1 MSLEDINI
9 NYESDINE
17 SNNDTSEDN
26 ISEDDQ
32 YENTINNTVINEN
45 NGLPDEDLDNI
56 DFENI
61 GMVPCEICET
71 MINFNDYNSH
81 VSQCVRNYNLRRERF
96 NTLNGVINL
105 LNTSYDMNR
114 GNNINTMRTPL
125 DEENINDND
134 VNVEY
139 NEENDNNDENMGNVN
154 TAEVNNTDVNSE
166 DVDVVNADNAV
177 NENNDELVEPYEQFM
192 NSLSPLPNTRRL
204 PEIFGRIPPSRNE
217 SDMYWINNMGRSLI
231 RNLEIN
237 IGNLHN
243 LTNENNNTEY
253 DFNLLIQQLMGGDVK
268 IGVKDFNKI
277 IEPLK
282 EDEINDDDE
291 CSICF
296 DNLKDI
302 INNINNQSNQINQS
316 NIRTKLNIPVKTTCG
331 HKYCRD
337 CLYKWLS
344 KNKNCP
350 VCNNRF
356 EEDDKPMD
364 GMSDDISNDDEIPP
378 LVSGSESDTIDDF
391 IPSNSSS
398 SNNINYNVR
407 IN

>member
-1 MSLEDINI
+1 MSLEDINR

-17 SNNDTSEDN
+17 SNNDTFEEN
-26 ISEDDQ
+26 Q
-32 YENTINNTVINEN
+32 YENTVNNIVINEN
-45 NGLPDEDLDNI
+45 NGLPDEDLNNI

-71 MINFNDYNSH
+71 MINFNDYNNH
-81 VSQCVRNYNLRRERF
+81 VSHCVRNYNLRRERF

-105 LNTSYDMNR
+105 LNASYDMNR

-125 DEENINDND
+125 DEEIMNDND

-139 NEENDNNDENMGNVN
+139 NEENDNNDENIGNVN
-154 TAEVNNTDVNSE
+154 TVEVNNNDVNSE
-166 DVDVVNADNAV
+166 DVDVANADNAV
-177 NENNDELVEPYEQFM
+177 NENSDEVVEPYEQFM
-192 NSLSPLPNTRRL
+192 NNLSPLPNISRF
-204 PEIFGRIPPSRNE
+204 PEIFGRIPPSRYE
-217 SDMYWINNMGRSLI
+217 SDMYWTNNIGRSLI
-231 RNLEIN
+231 RDLEIN

-253 DFNLLIQQLMGGDVK
+253 DFNLLIQELMGGNVN

-277 IEPLK
+277 ITPLK
-282 EDEINDDDE
+282 YDEIDDDDE

-296 DNLKDI
+296 DNLKNI
-302 INNINNQSNQINQS
+302 MKNINNQSNL
-316 NIRTKLNIPVKTTCG
+316 RTKINIPIKTTCG

-356 EEDDKPMD
+356 EEDNEMPSEDNEMP
-364 GMSDDISNDDEIPP
+364 SLIP
-378 LVSGSESDTIDDF
+378 ESDSDTADDF
-391 IPSNSSS
+391 IIPP
-398 SNNINYNVR
+398 I
-407 IN
+407 

>member
-1 MSLEDINI
+1 MSLEDINR

-105 LNTSYDMNR
+105 LNASYDMNR

-139 NEENDNNDENMGNVN
+139 NEENDNNDENIGNVN
-154 TAEVNNTDVNSE
+154 TVEVNNNDVNSE

-177 NENNDELVEPYEQFM
+177 NENSDELVEPYEQFM
-192 NSLSPLPNTRRL
+192 NSLSPLPNISRF
-204 PEIFGRIPPSRNE
+204 PEIFVRIPPSRYE
-217 SDMYWINNMGRSLI
+217 SDMYWTNNIGRSLI

-253 DFNLLIQQLMGGDVK
+253 DFNLLIQELMGGNVN

-277 IEPLK
+277 ITPLNV
-282 EDEINDDDE
+282 EDINDDDE

-296 DNLKDI
+296 DNLKNI
-302 INNINNQSNQINQS
+302 MKNINNQSNL
-316 NIRTKLNIPVKTTCG
+316 RTKINIPVRTTCG

-344 KNKNCP
+344 QNKNCP

-356 EEDDKPMD
+356 EEDNEMP
-364 GMSDDISNDDEIPP
+364 SLIP
-378 LVSGSESDTIDDF
+378 ESDSDTADDF
-391 IPSNSSS
+391 IIPP
-398 SNNINYNVR
+398 I
-407 IN
+407 

>member
-9 NYESDINE
+9 NYESDISE

-32 YENTINNTVINEN
+32 YENTVINTVINEN
-45 NGLPDEDLDNI
+45 NGLPDEDLNNI

-71 MINFNDYNSH
+71 MINFNDYNNH
-81 VSQCVRNYNLRRERF
+81 VSHCVRNYNLRRERF

-105 LNTSYDMNR
+105 LNDSYDMNR

-125 DEENINDND
+125 DEEIMNDND

-139 NEENDNNDENMGNVN
+139 NEENDNNDENIGNVN
-154 TAEVNNTDVNSE
+154 TVEVNNNDVNSE

-177 NENNDELVEPYEQFM
+177 NENSDEVVEPYEQFM
-192 NSLSPLPNTRRL
+192 NNLSPFPNISRF
-204 PEIFGRIPPSRNE
+204 PEIFGRIPPSRYE
-217 SDMYWINNMGRSLI
+217 SDMYWTNNIGRSLI
-231 RNLEIN
+231 RDLEIN

-253 DFNLLIQQLMGGDVK
+253 DFNLLIQELMGGNFN

-277 IEPLK
+277 ITPLK
-282 EDEINDDDE
+282 YDEINDDDE

-296 DNLKDI
+296 DNLK
-302 INNINNQSNQINQS
+302 NNMKNINNQSNL
-316 NIRTKLNIPVKTTCG
+316 RTKINISVKTTCG

-356 EEDDKPMD
+356 EEDNEMP
-364 GMSDDISNDDEIPP
+364 SLIP
-378 LVSGSESDTIDDF
+378 ESDSDTADDF
-391 IPSNSSS
+391 IIPP
-398 SNNINYNVR
+398 I
-407 IN
+407 

>member
-1 MSLEDINI
+1 MSLEDINT
-9 NYESDINE
+9 NYDSDMDE
-17 SNNDTSEDN
+17 SNSDTIE
-26 ISEDDQ
+26 EEQ
-32 YENTINNTVINEN
+32 YEN
-45 NGLPDEDLDNI
+45 NGLPYEDLNNI

-105 LNTSYDMNR
+105 LNASYDMNR
-114 GNNINTMRTPL
+114 GNNINAIRTSL
-125 DEENINDND
+125 DEEIINDND

-139 NEENDNNDENMGNVN
+139 NEENDNNGENIGNDN
-154 TAEVNNTDVNSE
+154 TADVNNTDVNSE
-166 DVDVVNADNAV
+166 DVDVVNADIAV
-177 NENNDELVEPYEQFM
+177 NENNDELVQPYERFM
-192 NSLSPLPNTRRL
+192 TNLSPIPNSAIL
-204 PEIFGRIPPSRNE
+204 PEMFVRIPPSRNE
-217 SDMYWINNMGRSLI
+217 YNMYWTNSIGRSLI

-237 IGNLHN
+237 MNNLHN

-253 DFNLLIQQLMGGDVK
+253 DFNLLISELMGGNVK

-282 EDEINDDDE
+282 DDEINYDDE

-302 INNINNQSNQINQS
+302 INNINNQDTQNNKI
-316 NIRTKLNIPVKTTCG
+316 TKLNIPVKTICG

-350 VCNNRF
+350 VCNNIF
-356 EEDDKPMD
+356 EKDDQHID
-364 GMSDDISNDDEIPP
+364 GMSDDISDDEIPP
-378 LVSGSESDTIDDF
+378 LIPDTDSDTTDDF

-407 IN
+407 IT